1 MMKSEVETRQEPA
14 AGVIQTAGKR
24 ILETQE
30 ISLVLIVLVAAG
42 IVFAINPVFATLYNL
57 QVIARSIA
65 IFAILAVAET
75 MVVITGGIELSAGS
89 MVALGGVLL
98 ALMLR
103 AGWGIP
109 LSILMTLV
117 ASGIIGLWHG
127 FAVAKIGV
135 NPFIITLGTMSIARG
150 AAVTITR
157 GIPIR
162 NLPES
167 FFWVGRG
174 DLFGVIPVPVV
185 IALVVVLYG
194 LFILNFTPMGRYLRA
209 VGGNKEAARLAGVP
223 VNGVLLFVY
232 AQAPILFALTGII
245 LVGRLGQGYP
255 GVAVGYE
262 FRAITAAVIGGTSLF
277 GGVGSI
283 MGAVLGACLMGVIDD
298 ALILIQ
304 ADPYIQD
311 IVMGGAVVIAV
322 LIDVLRQNRRARA

>member
-1 MMKSEVETRQEPA
+1 MMKSEVETRTGSPGGALQA
-14 AGVIQTAGKR
+14 VGKKV
-24 ILETQE
+24 LETQE

-65 IFAILAVAET
+65 IFSILAVAET

-109 LSILMTLV
+109 LSILLTLV
-117 ASGIIGLWHG
+117 ASGAIGLWHG

-162 NLPES
+162 NLPE
-167 FFWVGRG
+167 
-174 DLFGVIPVPVV
+174 
-185 IALVVVLYG
+185 
-194 LFILNFTPMGRYLRA
+194 IL
-209 VGGNKEAARLAGVP
+209 
-223 VNGVLLFVY
+223 LLDR
-232 AQAPILFALTGII
+232 P
-245 LVGRLGQGYP
+245 R
-255 GVAVGYE
+255 
-262 FRAITAAVIGGTSLF
+262 
-277 GGVGSI
+277 
-283 MGAVLGACLMGVIDD
+283 
-298 ALILIQ
+298 
-304 ADPYIQD
+304 
-311 IVMGGAVVIAV
+311 
-322 LIDVLRQNRRARA
+322 